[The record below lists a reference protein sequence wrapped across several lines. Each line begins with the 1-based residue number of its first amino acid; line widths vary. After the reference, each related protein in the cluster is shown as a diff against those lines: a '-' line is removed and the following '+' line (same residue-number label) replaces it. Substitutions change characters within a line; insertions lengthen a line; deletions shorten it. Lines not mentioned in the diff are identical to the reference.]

1 MRRTSKEAFWFPR
14 QRGLPL
20 TSFVQS
26 HVEFTDNQNAANL
39 LLSFSVRTVKAQY
52 FDPVFGFRYNSTL
65 PLDIVK
71 NIRVQWGKTCVYLAG
86 QTPQTTQVALHFH
99 CCLCGWLSCFHNNT
113 GVLEVRST
121 GCNDFL
127 WRLSN
132 IWIDNH
138 HNRSFRRASR
148 WAMAGQPS
156 RITLEYGHFRSRGV
170 RYKGTWL

>member
-1 MRRTSKEAFWFPR
+1 M
-14 QRGLPL
+14 L
-20 TSFVQS
+20 
-26 HVEFTDNQNAANL
+26 NL
-39 LLSFSVRTVKAQY
+39 LTIKMLQTFCCLFLYVPSKL
-52 FDPVFGFRYNSTL
+52 NISTL
-65 PLDIVK
+65 FLAFDIIRPFPLISSK
-71 NIRVQWGKTCVYLAG
+71 ISRVQWGKTCVYLAG